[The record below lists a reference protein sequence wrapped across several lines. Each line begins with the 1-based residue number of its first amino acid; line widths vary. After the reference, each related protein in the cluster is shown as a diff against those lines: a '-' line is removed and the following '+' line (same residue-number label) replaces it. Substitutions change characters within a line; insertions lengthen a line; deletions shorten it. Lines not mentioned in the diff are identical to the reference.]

1 MRGHPL
7 GVVEKAGA
15 YFSSGIVDVGVKNAG
30 EASHLRKNMRR
41 ENGLN
46 VPGKTT
52 EHQSHFMR
60 RENEGRRGGRDL
72 GRDGV
77 VIIRKHYVKL
87 QQMVRLTYC
96 DSVL

>member
-15 YFSSGIVDVGVKNAG
+15 YFASGIVDVGVKNAG
-30 EASHLRKNMRR
+30 EASHLRKN
-41 ENGLN
+41 
-46 VPGKTT
+46 
-52 EHQSHFMR
+52 MR

-87 QQMVRLTYC
+87 LQIVRLAYC
-96 DSVL
+96 DYVT